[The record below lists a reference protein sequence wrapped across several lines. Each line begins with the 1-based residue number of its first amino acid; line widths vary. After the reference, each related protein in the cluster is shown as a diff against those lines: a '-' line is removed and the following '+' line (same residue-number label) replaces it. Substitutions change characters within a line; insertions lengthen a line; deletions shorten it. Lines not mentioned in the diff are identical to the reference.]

1 MLFRKPILVSLALF
15 LGVGGFAQT
24 TKSQTSSRFRI
35 PKVSRSKALI
45 MCPIFVES
53 KYPYQGIGMKVGDP
67 FALTYKYYPSKH
79 WAFAA
84 DAGKAASGLYNRY
97 YRKVF
102 TTYTPDSVKTDNT
115 KSFTY
120 LTHKVLMDWFVE
132 TKFLYQW
139 DASKV
144 SEGLQFYAGVG
155 WQWRSTRIK
164 YDYNYE
170 QGTTS
175 AIINSKIGSFYENR
189 FTCGPVGVVG
199 FEYSYF
205 TLPISA
211 FIEVEWFTDTLL
223 DPGYQRFQGGVGI
236 RYVF

>member
-1 MLFRKPILVSLALF
+1 MRVPKPILVLLALI
-15 LGVGGFAQT
+15 LGVSGYAQ
-24 TKSQTSSRFRI
+24 TKSQTSTRFRV

-45 MCPIFVES
+45 MCPIFEES

-67 FALTYKYYPSKH
+67 FAVTYKFYPSKH

-84 DAGKAASGLYNRY
+84 DLGKAASGLYNRY
-97 YRKVF
+97 YRSVF
-102 TTYTPDSVKTDNT
+102 NTYIPDSIKRDNT
-115 KSFTY
+115 KSLTY
-120 LTHKVLMDWFVE
+120 LSHTVLADWFFE

-139 DASKV
+139 DARKIA
-144 SEGLQFYAGVG
+144 EGLQFYVGAG

-164 YDYNYE
+164 YDYNYQ
-170 QGTTS
+170 QGVT
-175 AIINSKIGSFYENR
+175 AVINSQIGSFYENR

-236 RYVF
+236 RYIF

>member
-1 MLFRKPILVSLALF
+1 MRLPKPILVLLALI
-15 LGVGGFAQT
+15 LGVTGYAQ
-24 TKSQTSSRFRI
+24 TKSQTSTRFRV

-45 MCPIFVES
+45 MCPIFEES

-67 FALTYKYYPSKH
+67 FAVTYKFYPSKH

-84 DAGKAASGLYNRY
+84 DLGKAASGLYNRY
-97 YRKVF
+97 YRSVF
-102 TTYTPDSVKTDNT
+102 NTYTPDSIKRDNT
-115 KSFTY
+115 KSLTY
-120 LTHKVLMDWFVE
+120 LSHTVLEDWFFE

-139 DASKV
+139 DARKIA
-144 SEGLQFYAGVG
+144 EGLQFYVGAG

-164 YDYNYE
+164 YDYNYQ
-170 QGTTS
+170 QGVT
-175 AIINSKIGSFYENR
+175 AVINSQIGSFYENR

-236 RYVF
+236 RYIF